1 VIEQI
6 FMMNRL
12 ERTARRRLFLLAI
25 ASGVLSAVSV
35 VFSSLFFLIWIAF
48 APLLLS
54 LRTQSLGARLWL
66 GFLAGMTYF
75 AGAFHWLWWSIAQF
89 FAFSAFVASVLFLCF
104 LLWHGFL
111 FALFAA
117 PLRQQSSA
125 SLQLLFPA
133 LWWVVLEHYYP
144 ALFPWQFGN
153 MLQPHLPAI
162 QLAEVT
168 GVAGLSFLVV
178 FVNSLLLC
186 ASTGR
191 REGKPWLPP
200 TVAAV
205 GVVIVLEAYGQW
217 RLAQV
222 EAEPPTRTLAV
233 TIIQGNASA
242 TREFNEQALQQG
254 LHTYAQLSLSAALPM
269 SALIVW
275 PEVAVRATLRD
286 NDAARTALFT
296 LAEQLETPLLVG
308 ALDSLPGG
316 TLLNSAFL
324 ISPAGELFGVYHK
337 TRVLPFAESLPW
349 PLPAIASW
357 WPSAGF
363 AAGNG
368 MNLLL
373 LPGARFAVSIC
384 YESLF
389 PGFFRQAITDGA
401 EFLVNLTNDVWLG
414 GTSGPWSHLQAAAMR
429 AVESRRWLVRAANSG
444 VSAVIAPSGRLVA
457 RTALSTAVTLH
468 ERITPRQDRTPY
480 TRWGDWFVLVC
491 LGGVFL
497 VVLSRLGFDS
507 QVKTAE

>member
-1 VIEQI
+1 
-6 FMMNRL
+6 MMNRL

-35 VFSSLFFLIWIAF
+35 VFSSLFFFIWIAF
-48 APLLLS
+48 APLFLS
-54 LRTQSLGARLWL
+54 LRTQSFGARLGL
-66 GFLAGMTYF
+66 GFLAGITYF

-89 FAFSAFVASVLFLCF
+89 FAFSAFVASLLFLCF
-104 LLWHGFL
+104 LLWHGFF
-111 FALFAA
+111 FALFTA

-125 SLQLLFPA
+125 SPQPLLPA

-144 ALFPWQFGN
+144 ALFPWQFSN

-168 GVAGLSFLVV
+168 GVAGLSFLIVL
-178 FVNSLLLC
+178 VNSLLLC
-186 ASTGR
+186 AYTEW
-191 REGKPWLPP
+191 REGKAWLSPA
-200 TVAAV
+200 VAAV
-205 GVVIVLEAYGQW
+205 GVVIALEAYGQW

-222 EAEPPTRTLAV
+222 EAETPTRTLAI

-254 LHTYAQLSLSAALPM
+254 LHTYAQLSLSAALPTP
-269 SALIVW
+269 ALIVW

-286 NDAARTALFT
+286 NDDARTALFT

-308 ALDSLPGG
+308 ALDALPGG
-316 TLLNSAFL
+316 ALLNSAFL

-349 PLPAIASW
+349 PLSPIAPW
-357 WPSAGF
+357 WPSASF
-363 AAGNG
+363 AAGSG
-368 MNLLL
+368 ANLLW

-389 PGFFRQAITDGA
+389 PGFFRQAVTEGA

-444 VSAVIAPSGRLVA
+444 VSAVIAPSGRIVA
-457 RTALSTAVTLH
+457 RTNLFTKETLR
-468 ERITPRQDRTPY
+468 ESISLRQESTPY
-480 TRWGDWFVLVC
+480 AHWGDWFVYVC

-497 VVLSRLGFDS
+497 VVLNRLGCDS